1 MISDAEFERRIVE
14 LTDRM
19 REQVAGQA
27 MSPLERAF
35 KVWTFQEP
43 DRLLGS
49 FAIFSPLCLGITD
62 VTTREYYQDP
72 LRMYYVQAVS
82 AVDWCNEVPLMY
94 ADPYHVEIEAMGGE
108 IAFPEDS
115 IPTLGKPLQA
125 DQAAELGLVTFTPD
139 ELDWD
144 EELRIAIE
152 ERTALSP
159 DALTGMEASLR
170 FAGSETMDTRIFG
183 RLTAWQN
190 WIFNRPNAVGEAG
203 ALKVYGTGA
212 KAKFNWERV

>member
-1 MISDAEFERRIVE
+1 MTHLGPHACYLPLLALLACLRGPSFFCNSIALREIGPMILVLGRVLPAAIIVTCAALILNRKQLNLPRITWARLATRFAGETAPVDA
-14 LTDRM
+14 
-19 REQVAGQA
+19 A
-27 MSPLERAF
+27 RA
-35 KVWTFQEP
+35 
-43 DRLLGS
+43 
-49 FAIFSPLCLGITD
+49 
-62 VTTREYYQDP
+62 
-72 LRMYYVQAVS
+72 
-82 AVDWCNEVPLMY
+82 
-94 ADPYHVEIEAMGGE
+94 
-108 IAFPEDS
+108 
-115 IPTLGKPLQA
+115 TLGKQLQA

-139 ELDWD
+139 ELDWE